1 MKSSMDSD
9 RLKQQILQLKH
20 KKHAVILAHNY
31 QVPEIQEIAD
41 FVGDSLELARLS
53 TNTDA
58 DIIVFCGVRFMA
70 ETAKILSP
78 DKKVLLPKEDVGCPL
93 ADSVTVEDL
102 LLLKQQHPAAVVVT
116 YVNTSAE
123 IKAISDVCCTSANA
137 VEVVRNVATHTV
149 IFLPDRN
156 LGDWVRKNLPD
167 KEVIVWPGYCYVHE
181 RFTVD
186 EIHEVKSKHPDSVLL
201 VHPECK
207 PEVVQ
212 FADVVTSTSGMLRYA
227 KTSDSR
233 TFIIGTEE
241 GLIYRLKKENPNK
254 SFYSLGT
261 PKVCFSMKKIRLMDV
276 YNALQYEQHEIKLD
290 NKILTDARNAITA
303 MLQYKG

>member
-1 MKSSMDSD
+1 MKNLDKD
-9 RLKQQILQLKH
+9 RLKQHILQLKH
-20 KKHAVILAHNY
+20 KKHAVVLAHNY
-31 QVPEIQEIAD
+31 QLPEIQEIAD

-53 TNTDA
+53 ANTDA

-78 DKKVLLPKEDVGCPL
+78 DKKVLLPKEDVGCLL

-102 LLLKQQHPAAVVVT
+102 LLLKQRHPAAVVVT

-123 IKAISDVCCTSANA
+123 IKALSDVCCTSANA
-137 VEVVRNVATHTV
+137 VEVVRNVPAHKV

-181 RFTVD
+181 QFTVD
-186 EIHEVKSKHPDSVLL
+186 EVHQAKSQHPDSVLL
-201 VHPECK
+201 IHPECK
-207 PEVVQ
+207 PELVQ
-212 FADVVTSTSGMLRYA
+212 FADVVTSTSGMLRYV
-227 KTSDSR
+227 KTSDSQ

-254 SFYSLGT
+254 RFYSLGT

-276 YNALQYEQHEIKLD
+276 YNALQYEQYEIKLD
-290 NKILTDARNAITA
+290 NKVLTDARNAITA
-303 MLQYKG
+303 MLKYKG

>member
-1 MKSSMDSD
+1 MKSSMDRD

-53 TNTDA
+53 ANTDA

-78 DKKVLLPKEDVGCPL
+78 DKKVLLPKEDVGSPL

-137 VEVVRNVATHTV
+137 VEVIRNVPAHTV

-156 LGDWVRKNLPD
+156 LGDWVRKNVPD

-186 EIHEVKSKHPDSVLL
+186 EIHEAKSKHPDSVLL
-201 VHPECK
+201 IHPECK

-276 YNALQYEQHEIKLD
+276 YNALQYEQYEIKLD
-290 NKILTDARNAITA
+290 DKILTDARNAITA
-303 MLQYKG
+303 MLKYKG